1 MWRRNNIP
9 DYQMGYQAYPYPE
22 PTMDERYLET
32 IPEVESLYSRRS
44 SVAATALPEL
54 PFRSVPPMEE
64 RTSVYSIDQDSASP
78 NISDYNPQQPSIHP
92 SHQHDA
98 SQASVSPLS
107 SQTSF
112 HPNGSDASLVSPIEP
127 AQQTPTQPDKSFKSQ
142 IPRKLPLSV
151 SQNTP
156 EETIKKRWNLRKEG
170 NEQTR
175 WDEYSGEPS
184 QAGKPS
190 SVRPGAAPSGIDQ
203 PYPQLKERTRQILAG
218 LKEREAVKKSAWTK
232 SPSPSPDPADPLDNP
247 VQRPPW
253 RGASGRH
260 AIVEPVKNT
269 PEARTRPLTLVER
282 HRIPEKDTRSE
293 TPEETV
299 PVEQT
304 AMSPVDSLSVAA
316 SQLPTLKTVDSEES
330 LKPVAPLKTTRKMP
344 QALSPQA
351 LSPKQ
356 LEYTRLLD
364 SPFQSPGPRPF
375 AIEPAQSPAPSTVQE
390 YGADS
395 PTLGSNTPSFIGP
408 DRSSSESSFDPT
420 AHHSPLQREPDT
432 SSSWNT
438 YATSAAEESTHIPSS
453 PIAREE
459 LTSSPVPIVHL
470 PPAAVPEPIVLRK
483 RVAANNSG
491 YRSYDNYNSISPFST
506 ISGRNSS
513 NILRK
518 AVGNDSNSI
527 DRNGKPRAVSLMS
540 SLSASKSLPPTP
552 GELQAVDKITS
563 LTARLED
570 LARRK
575 RNLNK
580 IILELQDS
588 LKKNAIIYDSRKR
601 KEVDKMITNLNLEIQ
616 DVKNEEHDV
625 QLRLHR
631 AQKRRDKDDF
641 YEQPTGLWIK
651 RVTT

>member
-1 MWRRNNIP
+1 
-9 DYQMGYQAYPYPE
+9 MGYQAYPE

-44 SVAATALPEL
+44 SVAVTALPEL
-54 PFRSVPPMEE
+54 PFRPVPPMAE
-64 RTSVYSIDQDSASP
+64 RESVYSIDQDSVSP
-78 NISDYNPQQPSIHP
+78 NISDFNPPQPSTQPRH
-92 SHQHDA
+92 HHDA

-127 AQQTPTQPDKSFKSQ
+127 SFPTPTQPDKSLKSQ
-142 IPRKLPLSV
+142 IPRKLPVPV

-156 EETIKKRWNLRKEG
+156 EEGIKKRWNLRKEG
-170 NEQTR
+170 NEETR

-190 SVRPGAAPSGIDQ
+190 SVRPGATPSSLEG

-218 LKEREAVKKSAWTK
+218 LKDREAVKKSTWAK
-232 SPSPSPDPADPLDNP
+232 SPLPDPADPLDNP
-247 VQRPPW
+247 IQRPPW

-269 PEARTRPLTLVER
+269 PEARTRPLMLVER
-282 HRIPEKDTRSE
+282 HKAPEKLTRSE
-293 TPEETV
+293 TPENTIPPEK
-299 PVEQT
+299 T
-304 AMSPVDSLSVAA
+304 AMSPIDSLSVAA
-316 SQLPTLKTVDSEES
+316 SQLPNLKSVSSEDS
-330 LKPVAPLKTTRKMP
+330 LKPVAPLKTRKVP
-344 QALSPQA
+344 EVLTPQA

-364 SPFQSPGPRPF
+364 SPFQSPGPRPPF
-375 AIEPAQSPAPSTVQE
+375 IEPAQSPAPSTVQE

-408 DRSSSESSFDPT
+408 DRSPSEESFDPT
-420 AHHSPLQREPDT
+420 VQRNPLHREPDT

-438 YATSAAEESTHIPSS
+438 YATSTMEDNSYIPSS

-491 YRSYDNYNSISPFST
+491 HRSYDNYSSISPFSN
-506 ISGRNSS
+506 ISGRKSS

-518 AVGNDSNSI
+518 AVGNDANAN

-540 SLSASKSLPPTP
+540 TISATKCLPPTP
-552 GELQAVDKITS
+552 IELQAADKITS

-580 IILELQDS
+580 IIRELQES

-616 DVKNEEHDV
+616 DVTNEEHEV
-625 QLRLHR
+625 QLKLHR

-651 RVTT
+651 RVTS

>member
-1 MWRRNNIP
+1 
-9 DYQMGYQAYPYPE
+9 
-22 PTMDERYLET
+22 MDERYLET

-54 PFRSVPPMEE
+54 PFRPVPPMEE
-64 RTSVYSIDQDSASP
+64 RASVYSIDQDSASP
-78 NISDYNPQQPSIHP
+78 NISDYNPPQPSTQP
-92 SHQHDA
+92 RHQHDA

-112 HPNGSDASLVSPIEP
+112 HPNGSDASLVSPIESSHP
-127 AQQTPTQPDKSFKSQ
+127 TPTQPDKSFKSQ

-151 SQNTP
+151 SQNNA
-156 EETIKKRWNLRKEG
+156 EEGIKKRWNLRKEA
-170 NEQTR
+170 NEETR

-184 QAGKPS
+184 QAGKPPS
-190 SVRPGAAPSGIDQ
+190 ARPGAAPSSAIDQ
-203 PYPQLKERTRQILAG
+203 SYPQLKERTRQILAG

-232 SPSPSPDPADPLDNP
+232 SSSPTPADGIDPADPLDNP

-253 RGASGRH
+253 KGASGRH

-269 PEARTRPLTLVER
+269 PEARTRPLMLVER
-282 HRIPEKDTRSE
+282 HKMADKDTSSE

-299 PVEQT
+299 PVENT
-304 AMSPVDSLSVAA
+304 AMSPIDSLSVAA
-316 SQLPTLKTVDSEES
+316 SQLPNLRTVDSEES
-330 LKPVAPLKTTRKMP
+330 LKPVAPLKTRKIP
-344 QALSPQA
+344 QALSPQV

-364 SPFQSPGPRPF
+364 SPFQSPGPRPP
-375 AIEPAQSPAPSTVQE
+375 AAEPAQSPEHSAVQE

-408 DRSSSESSFDPT
+408 DRSSSEDSFDPT
-420 AHHSPLQREPDT
+420 MHQPPLQREPDT

-438 YATSAAEESTHIPSS
+438 YATSAAEDSSHVPSS

-459 LTSSPVPIVHL
+459 LTSSPVPIIQL
-470 PPAAVPEPIVLRK
+470 PPEAVPEPIVLRK

-491 YRSYDNYNSISPFST
+491 HRSYDNYSSISPFST
-506 ISGRNSS
+506 ISGRKSS

-518 AVGNDSNSI
+518 AVGNDSNAN

-540 SLSASKSLPPTP
+540 SLSATKSLPPTP
-552 GELQAVDKITS
+552 VELQAADKITF

-580 IILELQDS
+580 IILELQES
-588 LKKNAIIYDSRKR
+588 LRKNAIVYDSRKR

>member
-54 PFRSVPPMEE
+54 PFRPVPPMEE
-64 RTSVYSIDQDSASP
+64 RTSVYSIDQDSVSP
-78 NISDYNPQQPSIHP
+78 NISDYNPQQPSTQP
-92 SHQHDA
+92 RHQHDA
-98 SQASVSPLS
+98 SQVSVSPLS

-127 AQQTPTQPDKSFKSQ
+127 SLPTPTQSDKSFKSQ
-142 IPRKLPLSV
+142 IPRKLPV
-151 SQNTP
+151 PASQNTP
-156 EETIKKRWNLRKEG
+156 EEGIKKRWNLRKEG
-170 NEQTR
+170 NEETR

-190 SVRPGAAPSGIDQ
+190 SVRPGVATSSAGDQ

-218 LKEREAVKKSAWTK
+218 LKEREAVKKSTWVK
-232 SPSPSPDPADPLDNP
+232 SPPPNPADDPLDNP

-269 PEARTRPLTLVER
+269 PEARTRPLKLVER
-282 HRIPEKDTRSE
+282 HKIPDQETRSE
-293 TPEETV
+293 TPEETDSL
-299 PVEQT
+299 EKT
-304 AMSPVDSLSVAA
+304 AMSPIDSLSVAA
-316 SQLPTLKTVDSEES
+316 SQLPTLKPVDSEES
-330 LKPVAPLKTTRKMP
+330 LKPVAPLKTRKIP

-364 SPFQSPGPRPF
+364 SPFQSPGPRPS
-375 AIEPAQSPAPSTVQE
+375 IVEPAQSPAPSTVQE

-395 PTLGSNTPSFIGP
+395 PTLGSNTPSFVGLE
-408 DRSSSESSFDPT
+408 RSSSEDSFDPAT
-420 AHHSPLQREPDT
+420 HQNSLQREPDT

-438 YATSAAEESTHIPSS
+438 YGTNATDDSGHVPSS

-459 LTSSPVPIVHL
+459 LTSSPVPMAQIPL
-470 PPAAVPEPIVLRK
+470 AAVPEPIVLRK

-491 YRSYDNYNSISPFST
+491 HRSYDNYSSISPFST
-506 ISGRNSS
+506 ISSRKSS

-518 AVGNDSNSI
+518 AVGNDSNAN

-540 SLSASKSLPPTP
+540 SLSATKSLPPTP
-552 GELQAVDKITS
+552 VELQAADKIAS

-570 LARRK
+570 LSRRK

-588 LKKNAIIYDSRKR
+588 LKKNAIVYDSRKR

-616 DVKNEEHDV
+616 EVKNEEHDV

-631 AQKRRDKDDF
+631 AQKRRDKDDY

-651 RVTT
+651 RVTS

>member
-54 PFRSVPPMEE
+54 PFRPVPPMEE
-64 RTSVYSIDQDSASP
+64 RTSVYSIDQDSVSP
-78 NISDYNPQQPSIHP
+78 NISDYNPQQPSTQP
-92 SHQHDA
+92 RHQHDA
-98 SQASVSPLS
+98 SQVSVSPLS

-127 AQQTPTQPDKSFKSQ
+127 SLPTPTQSDKSFKSQ
-142 IPRKLPLSV
+142 IPRKLPV
-151 SQNTP
+151 PASQNTP
-156 EETIKKRWNLRKEG
+156 EEGIKKRWNLRKEG
-170 NEQTR
+170 NEETR

-184 QAGKPS
+184 QAGKPLP
-190 SVRPGAAPSGIDQ
+190 SVLEWQ
-203 PYPQLKERTRQILAG
+203 HHPQATSHTPNLRRERG
-218 LKEREAVKKSAWTK
+218 KSW
-232 SPSPSPDPADPLDNP
+232 L
-247 VQRPPW
+247 RPPW

-269 PEARTRPLTLVER
+269 PEARTRPLKLVER
-282 HRIPEKDTRSE
+282 HKIPDQETRSE
-293 TPEETV
+293 TPEETDSL
-299 PVEQT
+299 EKT
-304 AMSPVDSLSVAA
+304 AMSPIDSLSVAA
-316 SQLPTLKTVDSEES
+316 SQLPTLKPVDSEES
-330 LKPVAPLKTTRKMP
+330 LKPVAPLKTRKIP

-364 SPFQSPGPRPF
+364 SPFQSPGPRPS
-375 AIEPAQSPAPSTVQE
+375 IVEPAQSPAPSTVQE

-395 PTLGSNTPSFIGP
+395 PTLGSNTPSFAGLE
-408 DRSSSESSFDPT
+408 RSSSEDSFDPAT
-420 AHHSPLQREPDT
+420 HQNSLQREPDT

-438 YATSAAEESTHIPSS
+438 YGTNATDDSGHVPSS

-459 LTSSPVPIVHL
+459 LTSSPVPMAQIPL
-470 PPAAVPEPIVLRK
+470 AAVPEPIVLRK

-491 YRSYDNYNSISPFST
+491 HRSYDNYSSISPFST
-506 ISGRNSS
+506 ISSRKSS

-518 AVGNDSNSI
+518 AVGNDSNAN

-540 SLSASKSLPPTP
+540 SLSATKSLPPTP
-552 GELQAVDKITS
+552 VELQAADKIAS

-570 LARRK
+570 LSRRK

-588 LKKNAIIYDSRKR
+588 LKKNAIVYDSRKR

-616 DVKNEEHDV
+616 EVKNEEHDV

-631 AQKRRDKDDF
+631 AQKRRDKDDY

-651 RVTT
+651 RVTS

>member
-1 MWRRNNIP
+1 MWRQNNIP

-54 PFRSVPPMEE
+54 PFRTVPPMEE

-78 NISDYNPQQPSIHP
+78 NISDYNPHQPSTQP
-92 SHQHDA
+92 RHQHDA
-98 SQASVSPLS
+98 SLASVSPLS

-127 AQQTPTQPDKSFKSQ
+127 SFPTPTQSEKSFKSQ
-142 IPRKLPLSV
+142 IPRKLPVPASH
-151 SQNTP
+151 NTP
-156 EETIKKRWNLRKEG
+156 EDGVKKRWNLRKEG
-170 NEQTR
+170 NEETR

-190 SVRPGAAPSGIDQ
+190 SVRPGVVPSSNDQ

-218 LKEREAVKKSAWTK
+218 LKDRETVKKSAWTK
-232 SPSPSPDPADPLDNP
+232 SPPPNPGDPLDNP
-247 VQRPPW
+247 IQRPPW

-269 PEARTRPLTLVER
+269 PEARTRPLMLVER
-282 HRIPEKDTRSE
+282 HKIPETETRSE
-293 TPEETV
+293 TPEETA
-299 PVEQT
+299 PLEQNT
-304 AMSPVDSLSVAA
+304 LSPVDSLSVAA
-316 SQLPTLKTVDSEES
+316 SQLPNLKTVDSEES
-330 LKPVAPLKTTRKMP
+330 LKPVAPLKTKKMP

-364 SPFQSPGPRPF
+364 SPFQSPGPRPTMV
-375 AIEPAQSPAPSTVQE
+375 EPAQSPAPSTVQE

-395 PTLGSNTPSFIGP
+395 PTLGSNTPSIIGP
-408 DRSSSESSFDPT
+408 DRRSSEDSDMT
-420 AHHSPLQREPDT
+420 AHRNPLQRELDST
-432 SSSWNT
+432 SSWNT
-438 YATSAAEESTHIPSS
+438 YATNATDDSSHVPSS

-459 LTSSPVPIVHL
+459 LTSSPVPIVQL

-491 YRSYDNYNSISPFST
+491 HRSFDNYTSISPFSAIT
-506 ISGRNSS
+506 GRKSS

-518 AVGNDSNSI
+518 AVGNDSNAN

-540 SLSASKSLPPTP
+540 GTSATKSLPPTP
-552 GELQAVDKITS
+552 GELQAADKITS
-563 LTARLED
+563 LSARLED

-580 IILELQDS
+580 IILELQES
-588 LKKNAIIYDSRKR
+588 LKKNAIVYDSRKR

-616 DVKNEEHDV
+616 EVKNEEHDV
-625 QLRLHR
+625 QLKLHR

-651 RVTT
+651 RVTS